1 MKKKTNSAAPSAES
15 QKQTID
21 KDEKENAGDTSK
33 KRCITKEE
41 LAVLNAN
48 LSEWLKK
55 AREEL
60 ERELEQSMGQSPQ

>member
-33 KRCITKEE
+33 VGSHVTFPRSRTDFAKCYRRDALPRKS
-41 LAVLNAN
+41 L
-48 LSEWLKK
+48 LS
-55 AREEL
+55 
-60 ERELEQSMGQSPQ
+60 

>member
-1 MKKKTNSAAPSAES
+1 M
-15 QKQTID
+15 
-21 KDEKENAGDTSK
+21 
-33 KRCITKEE
+33 TKEE